1 LFNVDYALLYKSR
14 EKLAMKKPPQCGG
27 WDGSLKVNISCLNRN
42 NMKKDYQLNILAIVC
57 GV

>member
-42 NMKKDYQLNILAIVC
+42 NMKKDYQ
-57 GV
+57 